1 MEELFKG
8 MLPIALQSGLSVFD
22 FWSMTYGELSDTID
36 AYNNNE
42 TNRVKESASLNYN
55 LANLIGFSV
64 ARLMDK
70 KAKYPTLQDAYPGL
84 FDDLKVEDKQPVQ
97 QDWEN
102 AKPRMMKYTEAHN
115 KKRGDK

>member
-22 FWSMTYGELSDTID
+22 FWSMTYGELSDTIA

-42 TNRVKESASLNYN
+42 KNRVREAASLNYH
-55 LANLIGFSV
+55 LANLIGISV

-70 KAKYPTLQDAYPGL
+70 KAEYPTLQVAYPGL
-84 FDDLKVEDKQPVQ
+84 FDDLEVEDKQQ
-97 QDWEN
+97 NWEV
-102 AKPRMMKYTEAHN
+102 AKARLMKYAEVHN
-115 KKRGDK
+115 KKRGGK

>member
-42 TNRVKESASLNYN
+42 KNRVKEAASLNYH
-55 LANLIGFSV
+55 LANLIGVSV
-64 ARLMDK
+64 GRLMDK
-70 KAKYPTLQDAYPGL
+70 KAEYPTLQGAYPGL
-84 FDDLKVEDKQPVQ
+84 FDDLKVEPVQ
-97 QDWEN
+97 QDWEV
-102 AKPRMMKYTEAHN
+102 AKARLMKYTDAHN
-115 KKRGDK
+115 RKRGGK